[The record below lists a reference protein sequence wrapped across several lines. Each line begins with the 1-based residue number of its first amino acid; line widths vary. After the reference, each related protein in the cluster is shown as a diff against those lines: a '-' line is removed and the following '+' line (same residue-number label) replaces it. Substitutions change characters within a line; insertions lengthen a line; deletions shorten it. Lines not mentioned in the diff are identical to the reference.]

1 MQIIDF
7 NTIGGIT
14 LCARCRYCFT
24 CHRKNYNDDIFKPK
38 SCDEYLAMYSIIE
51 QKIDTGD
58 ILYDHYKNKSGREFR
73 ERG

>member
-7 NTIGGIT
+7 NAIGDIT
-14 LCARCRYCFT
+14 LCARCRFYKT
-24 CHRKNYNDDIFKPK
+24 CHKKTYDIFKPEA
-38 SCDEYLAMYSIIE
+38 CDEFLSMHKIIE

-58 ILYDHYKNKSGREFR
+58 ILYDHYKNKYGREFR